1 MVLQGFFAA
10 GSFLIIE
17 FFNGIKTLKYDQDHF
32 FVCRASTKR
41 IGHRPTFD
49 LITKNQKA
57 VKTTYLNRCLPQIIF
72 SRRILRLFVC
82 ACIWLTACNQHAKNN
97 TGADDTT
104 AVTGEYNPVLTFA
117 PNVPEARDNA
127 APKKVM
133 VEIEVVE
140 KVMKLADGV
149 DYTFWTFGG
158 KVPGPFIRVQEGD
171 EVELRLDNNAN
182 NKMPHNIDLHA
193 VNGPGG
199 GADATMTVP
208 GHSSVFR
215 FRALNPGLF
224 VYHCATAP
232 VGMHIANGM
241 YGLIL
246 VTPKEGLPNVD
257 KEFYLMQGEF
267 YTKGKNGEPGLQPFD
282 MDKAVKEQPEYVVFN
297 GSAGSTT
304 GANALQAKVG
314 DRVRIYVGNAG
325 PNLTSSFHVIG
336 QIFDKVYL
344 EGGSQINRNVG
355 TTLIPAGGATIV
367 EFTCKEPGT
376 FNIVDHSI
384 FRAFNQGA
392 LAQLVVTG
400 PADKNIYS
408 GKLADEFYFPPI
420 PDQAGKKDK
429 PVIEASSPE
438 PSFADRFKDGHAL
451 FESNC
456 SSCHQSTGLGLPGSF
471 PPLAKSDFLMNRQDM
486 GIGVLLHGI
495 NNEPITVNGKHFQ
508 GVMPQLSLTD
518 DQIAS
523 ILTYVRNSWGNKSPA
538 VKASEVKKIR
548 NQ

>member
-1 MVLQGFFAA
+1 MKVASLNMRLSKANFLHPVLLLLVSVSV
-10 GSFLIIE
+10 SF
-17 FFNGIKTLKYDQDHF
+17 
-32 FVCRASTKR
+32 
-41 IGHRPTFD
+41 
-49 LITKNQKA
+49 
-57 VKTTYLNRCLPQIIF
+57 
-72 SRRILRLFVC
+72 
-82 ACIWLTACNQHAKNN
+82 TACTSNKK
-97 TGADDTT
+97 TSGPISDTM
-104 AVTGEYNPVLTFA
+104 VVKGEYSPVSTFA
-117 PNVPEARDNA
+117 PNVPEARNSP
-127 APKKVM
+127 APKKVI
-133 VEIEVVE
+133 VEIEVIE

-171 EVELRLDNNAN
+171 EVELHLNNNAN

-199 GADATMTVP
+199 GAEATMTVP
-208 GHSSVFR
+208 GHSSVFK

-246 VTPKEGLPNVD
+246 VTPKEGLSHAD
-257 KEFYLMQGEF
+257 KEFYIMQGEF
-267 YTKGKNGEPGLQPFD
+267 YTKGKNGEQGLQPFD
-282 MDKAVKEQPEYVVFN
+282 MDKAIKEQPEYVVFN
-297 GSAGSTT
+297 GSVGSTT

-336 QIFDKVYL
+336 QIFDKVYV
-344 EGGSQINRNVG
+344 EGGSQINQNVA

-367 EFTCKEPGT
+367 EFTCREPGT
-376 FNIVDHSI
+376 YNIVDHSI

-408 GKLADEFYFPPI
+408 GKLADQFYYPPVTN
-420 PDQAGKKDK
+420 DAAGPVK
-429 PVIEASSPE
+429 PVAEAATPE
-438 PSFADRFKDGHAL
+438 PAFAERFKDGQAL
-451 FESNC
+451 FQTNC
-456 SSCHQSTGLGLPGSF
+456 VACHQSTGLGVPGSF
-471 PPLAKSDFLMNRQDM
+471 PPLAKSDYLMNRQDM

-495 NNEPITVNGKHFQ
+495 NNEAITVNGKHFQ
-508 GVMPQLSLTD
+508 GVMPQLTLTD

-523 ILTYVRNSWGNKSPA
+523 ILTYVRNSWGNKSA
-538 VKASEVKKIR
+538 AIKASDVKKMR
-548 NQ
+548 N

>member
-1 MVLQGFFAA
+1 MKV
-10 GSFLIIE
+10 
-17 FFNGIKTLKYDQDHF
+17 
-32 FVCRASTKR
+32 VC
-41 IGHRPTFD
+41 
-49 LITKNQKA
+49 LNNQ
-57 VKTTYLNRCLPQIIF
+57 
-72 SRRILRLFVC
+72 SRRKDLMRWALLFFIP
-82 ACIWLTACNQHAKNN
+82 ACISFTACTSNKKTNQPLS
-97 TGADDTT
+97 DTA
-104 AVTGEYNPVLTFA
+104 AVTGEYSPALTFA
-117 PNVPEARDNA
+117 PNVPAARDNV
-127 APKKVM
+127 APKKVI

-140 KVMKLADGV
+140 KDMRLADGV
-149 DYTFWTFGG
+149 NYTFWTFGG

-171 EVELRLDNNAN
+171 EVELHLDNNAN

-208 GHSSVFR
+208 GHSSVFT

-246 VTPKEGLPNVD
+246 VTPKEGLAQVD

-297 GSAGSTT
+297 GSVGSTT

-314 DRVRIYVGNAG
+314 DRVRLYVGNAG

-336 QIFDKVYL
+336 QIFDNVYV
-344 EGGSQINRNVG
+344 EGGSEVNHNVA
-355 TTLIPAGGATIV
+355 TTLIPAGGGVIV

-400 PADKNIYS
+400 NADKKIYS
-408 GKLADEFYFPPI
+408 GKLTDNFYYPSS
-420 PDQAGKKDK
+420 DYESTKKDK
-429 PVIEASSPE
+429 PVVVEAALPE
-438 PSFADRFKDGHAL
+438 PSFADRFKDGHTL

-456 SSCHQSTGLGLPGSF
+456 SACHQTTGLGLPGTF
-471 PPLAKSDFLMNRQDM
+471 PPLAKSDFLMGRQDM
-486 GIGVLLHGI
+486 GIGIVLNGI
-495 NNEPITVNGKHFQ
+495 NNQPITVNGKPFK

-538 VKASEVKKIR
+538 VKASDVKKLR
-548 NQ
+548 GQ

>member
-1 MVLQGFFAA
+1 MKKMKIACLNLLL
-10 GSFLIIE
+10 S
-17 FFNGIKTLKYDQDHF
+17 
-32 FVCRASTKR
+32 RASGVR
-41 IGHRPTFD
+41 GVLLLVIP
-49 LITKNQKA
+49 
-57 VKTTYLNRCLPQIIF
+57 
-72 SRRILRLFVC
+72 
-82 ACIWLTACNQHAKNN
+82 ACIAFSGCNSNAKARATIDTA
-97 TGADDTT
+97 
-104 AVTGEYNPVLTFA
+104 AVTGEYSPALTFA
-117 PNVPEARDNA
+117 PNVPPARSNT
-127 APKKVM
+127 APKKVI
-133 VEIEVVE
+133 VEIEVIE

-171 EVELRLDNNAN
+171 EVELHLNNNAN

-199 GADATMTVP
+199 GAEATMTVP

-215 FRALNPGLF
+215 FKALNPGLF

-246 VTPKEGLPNVD
+246 VTPKGGLSYAD
-257 KEFYLMQGEF
+257 KEFYIMQGEF
-267 YTKGKNGEPGLQPFD
+267 YTKGKNGAPGLQPFD
-282 MDKAVKEQPEYVVFN
+282 MDKAIKEEPEYVVFN
-297 GSAGSTT
+297 GSVNSTT

-325 PNLTSSFHVIG
+325 PNLVSSFHVIG
-336 QIFDKVYL
+336 QVFDKVYV
-344 EGGSQINRNVG
+344 EGGSQVNQNVA
-355 TTLIPAGGATIV
+355 TTLIPAGGAEIV

-376 FNIVDHSI
+376 YNIVDHSI

-400 PADKNIYS
+400 PEDKKLYS
-408 GKLADEFYFPPI
+408 GKLADEFYLPPAS
-420 PDQAGKKDK
+420 DEANKKDK
-429 PVIEASSPE
+429 PVNDPTAPE
-438 PSFADRFKDGHAL
+438 LSFADRFKDGHAL

-456 SSCHQSTGLGLPGSF
+456 SGCHQSTGLGLPGSF
-471 PPLAKSDFLMNRQDM
+471 PPLAKSDFLMSRQDKGA
-486 GIGVLLHGI
+486 GILLHGI

-523 ILTYVRNSWGNKSPA
+523 ILTYVRNSWGNKSDA
-538 VKASEVKKIR
+538 VKASDVKKLR
-548 NQ
+548 GQ

>member
-1 MVLQGFFAA
+1 MKV
-10 GSFLIIE
+10 
-17 FFNGIKTLKYDQDHF
+17 
-32 FVCRASTKR
+32 V
-41 IGHRPTFD
+41 
-49 LITKNQKA
+49 
-57 VKTTYLNRCLPQIIF
+57 YLNLRKPQVNIMRVLLLLLLP
-72 SRRILRLFVC
+72 
-82 ACIWLTACNQHAKNN
+82 ACISFTACRSNKKAGGSS
-97 TGADDTT
+97 TDTT
-104 AVTGEYNPVLTFA
+104 AVTGEYSPVSTFA
-117 PNVPEARDNA
+117 PNVPEAKNNA
-127 APKKVM
+127 KPKKVI
-133 VEIEVVE
+133 VEIEVIE

-171 EVELRLDNNAN
+171 EVELHLNNNAN

-193 VNGPGG
+193 VSGPGG
-199 GADATMTVP
+199 GAEATMTVP

-246 VTPKEGLPNVD
+246 VDPKEGLPYAD

-297 GSAGSTT
+297 GSVGSTT
-304 GANALQAKVG
+304 GDNSLHAKVG
-314 DRVRIYVGNAG
+314 DRVRIYIGNAG
-325 PNLTSSFHVIG
+325 PNLVSSFHVIG
-336 QIFDKVYL
+336 QIFDKVYV
-344 EGGSQINRNVG
+344 EGGSEINRNVA
-355 TTLIPAGGATIV
+355 TTLIPAGAGEIV

-376 FNIVDHSI
+376 YNIVDHSI

-408 GKLADEFYFPPI
+408 GKQADQFYYPPI
-420 PDQAGKKDK
+420 QDEKKDK
-429 PVIEASSPE
+429 PAVEPAAVPE
-438 PSFADRFKDGHAL
+438 PAFADRFKDGKTL

-456 SSCHQSTGLGLPGSF
+456 ASCHQTTGLGLPGSF
-471 PPLAKSDFLMNRQDM
+471 PPLAKSDFLMGRQDM
-486 GIGVLLHGI
+486 GIGILLHGI

-508 GVMPQLSLTD
+508 GVMPNLSLTD
-518 DQIAS
+518 DQVAS
-523 ILTYVRNSWGNKSPA
+523 ILTYVRNSWGNKSPGI
-538 VKASEVKKIR
+538 KASDVKKVR

>member
-1 MVLQGFFAA
+1 MLLFLFSICL
-10 GSFLIIE
+10 SF
-17 FFNGIKTLKYDQDHF
+17 
-32 FVCRASTKR
+32 
-41 IGHRPTFD
+41 
-49 LITKNQKA
+49 
-57 VKTTYLNRCLPQIIF
+57 
-72 SRRILRLFVC
+72 
-82 ACIWLTACNQHAKNN
+82 TACTHHTKTDKVNS
-97 TGADDTT
+97 GTT
-104 AVTGEYNPVLTFA
+104 AVTGEYSPVLTFA
-117 PNVPEARDNA
+117 PNVPEARNNA
-127 APKKVM
+127 KPKMVI

-171 EVELRLDNNAN
+171 EVELHLNNNAN

-193 VNGPGG
+193 VNGPGA
-199 GADATMTVP
+199 GAEATMTVP

-215 FRALNPGLF
+215 FKVLNPGLF

-246 VTPKEGLPNVD
+246 VTPKDGLPYAD

-267 YTKGKNGEPGLQPFD
+267 YTKGKNGDPGLQPFD

-297 GSAGSTT
+297 GSVGSTT
-304 GANALQAKVG
+304 GTNALQAKVG

-325 PNLTSSFHVIG
+325 PNLVSSFHVIG
-336 QIFDKVYL
+336 QVFDKVYF
-344 EGGSQINRNVG
+344 EGGSQINQNVS
-355 TTLIPAGGATIV
+355 TTLIPAGGAAIV

-400 PADKNIYS
+400 PADKSIYS
-408 GKLADEFYFPPI
+408 GKLADQFYYPAPSTEI
-420 PDQAGKKDK
+420 GKKDK
-429 PVIEASSPE
+429 PIVEPVAPE
-438 PSFADRFKDGHAL
+438 PSFADRFKDGHVL

-456 SSCHQSTGLGLPGSF
+456 SSCHQSTGAGLPGSF
-471 PPLAKSDFLMNRQDM
+471 PPLAKSDFLMSRPDM
-486 GIGVLLHGI
+486 GIGILLHGI

-508 GVMPQLSLTD
+508 GVMPQLPLND
-518 DQIAS
+518 DQVAS

-538 VKASEVKKIR
+538 IKASDVKKIR
-548 NQ
+548 N

>member
-1 MVLQGFFAA
+1 MKIICSNSSPLQA
-10 GSFLIIE
+10 L
-17 FFNGIKTLKYDQDHF
+17 
-32 FVCRASTKR
+32 C
-41 IGHRPTFD
+41 
-49 LITKNQKA
+49 
-57 VKTTYLNRCLPQIIF
+57 
-72 SRRILRLFVC
+72 LRLLALFLVPLCLSFV
-82 ACIWLTACNQHAKNN
+82 ACTSHKKTSGSSI
-97 TGADDTT
+97 DTT
-104 AVTGEYNPVLTFA
+104 AVTGEYSPVLTFA
-117 PNVPEARDNA
+117 PNVPEARSSA
-127 APKKVM
+127 TPKKVI

-171 EVELRLDNNAN
+171 EVELHLNNNAN

-193 VNGPGG
+193 VSGPGG
-199 GADATMTVP
+199 GAEATMTVP
-208 GHSSVFR
+208 GHSSVFK
-215 FRALNPGLF
+215 FRALSAGLF

-246 VTPKEGLPNVD
+246 VTPKDGLPNVD

-297 GSAGSTT
+297 GSVGSTT
-304 GANALQAKVG
+304 GENAFHAKVG

-325 PNLTSSFHVIG
+325 PNLVSSFHVIG
-336 QIFDKVYL
+336 QIFDKVYM
-344 EGGSQINRNVG
+344 EGGTEINRNIG
-355 TTLIPAGGATIV
+355 TTLIPAGGCAIV
-367 EFTCKEPGT
+367 EFICKEPGT

-392 LAQLVVTG
+392 LAQLIVTG

-408 GKLADEFYFPPI
+408 GKLADQFYYPPI
-420 PDQAGKKDK
+420 QEGTDKKDK
-429 PVIEASSPE
+429 PAIEPTAAPE
-438 PSFADRFKDGHAL
+438 PTFADRFKDGQTL
-451 FESNC
+451 FTSNC
-456 SSCHQSTGLGLPGSF
+456 SSCHQTTGLGLPRTF
-471 PPLAKSDFLMNRQDM
+471 PPLAKSDFLMGRQDM
-486 GIGVLLHGI
+486 GIGIVLHGI

-508 GVMPQLSLTD
+508 GVMPQLALTD
-518 DQIAS
+518 DQVAS
-523 ILTYVRNSWGNKSPA
+523 ILTYVRNSWGNKSPG
-538 VKASEVKKIR
+538 VKASDVKKIR

>member
-1 MVLQGFFAA
+1 MKVVSLNTRLSKANFLHPVILLLVSVCM
-10 GSFLIIE
+10 SF
-17 FFNGIKTLKYDQDHF
+17 
-32 FVCRASTKR
+32 
-41 IGHRPTFD
+41 
-49 LITKNQKA
+49 
-57 VKTTYLNRCLPQIIF
+57 
-72 SRRILRLFVC
+72 
-82 ACIWLTACNQHAKNN
+82 TACTSNKK
-97 TGADDTT
+97 TSGPISDTT
-104 AVTGEYNPVLTFA
+104 LVKGEYSPALTFA
-117 PNVPEARDNA
+117 PNVPEARNSS
-127 APKKVM
+127 APKKVI
-133 VEIEVVE
+133 VEIEVIE

-171 EVELRLDNNAN
+171 EVELHLNNNAN

-199 GADATMTVP
+199 GAEATMTVP

-215 FRALNPGLF
+215 FKALNPGLF

-246 VTPKEGLPNVD
+246 VTPKDGLPNVD

-267 YTKGKNGEPGLQPFD
+267 YTKGKNGEAGLQPFD
-282 MDKAVKEQPEYVVFN
+282 MDKAIKEQPEYVVFN
-297 GSAGSTT
+297 GSVGSTT

-325 PNLTSSFHVIG
+325 PNLTSSVHIIG
-336 QIFDKVYL
+336 QIFDKVYI
-344 EGGSQINRNVG
+344 EGGSQINQNVA
-355 TTLIPAGGATIV
+355 TTLIPAGGAAMV
-367 EFTCKEPGT
+367 EFVCKEPGT
-376 FNIVDHSI
+376 FNIIDHSI

-392 LAQLVVTG
+392 LAQLIVTG

-408 GKLADEFYFPPI
+408 GKLADQFYYPPVTKDI
-420 PDQAGKKDK
+420 AGPVK
-429 PVIEASSPE
+429 PAAEPAAPE
-438 PSFADRFKDGHAL
+438 PPFAERFKDGQAL
-451 FESNC
+451 FQTNC
-456 SSCHQSTGLGLPGSF
+456 IACHQSTGLGVPGSF

-508 GVMPQLSLTD
+508 GVMPQLPLTD

-538 VKASEVKKIR
+538 VKAGDVKKMR
-548 NQ
+548 N

>member
-1 MVLQGFFAA
+1 MKKVCLNFRSPQAT
-10 GSFLIIE
+10 FLRSAL
-17 FFNGIKTLKYDQDHF
+17 FLLVTG
-32 FVCRASTKR
+32 C
-41 IGHRPTFD
+41 
-49 LITKNQKA
+49 
-57 VKTTYLNRCLPQIIF
+57 
-72 SRRILRLFVC
+72 IL
-82 ACIWLTACNQHAKNN
+82 LTACNQHAK
-97 TGADDTT
+97 TDKPLSDTT
-104 AVTGEYNPVLTFA
+104 AITGEYNPVLTFA
-117 PNVPEARDNA
+117 PNVPEARNTMG
-127 APKKVM
+127 PKKVI

-149 DYTFWTFGG
+149 NYTFWTFGG

-171 EVELRLDNNAN
+171 MVEIHLSNNAN

-199 GADATMTVP
+199 GAAATLTVP
-208 GHSSVFR
+208 GHTSVFS

-246 VTPKEGLPNVD
+246 VTPKEGLPEVD
-257 KEFYLMQGEF
+257 KEFYIMQGEF

-282 MDKAVKEQPEYVVFN
+282 MDKAIKEQPEYVVFN
-297 GSAGSTT
+297 GAVGSTT

-336 QIFDKVYL
+336 EIFDKVYM
-344 EGGSQINRNVG
+344 EGGSEINHNVG
-355 TTLIPAGGATIV
+355 TTLIPSGGAAIV
-367 EFTCKEPGT
+367 EFVCKEPGT
-376 FNIVDHSI
+376 YTIVDHSI

-392 LAQLVVTG
+392 MAQLVVTG

-408 GKLADEFYFPPI
+408 GKIADEFYYPPI
-420 PDQAGKKDK
+420 PTDTGSTNKTVPDA
-429 PVIEASSPE
+429 AMPE
-438 PSFADRFKDGHAL
+438 LSFADRFKNGQAL

-471 PPLAKSDFLMNRQDM
+471 PPLAKSDFLMGRKDM
-486 GIGVLLHGI
+486 GAAILLHGI

-523 ILTYVRNSWGNKSPA
+523 ILTYVRNSWGNKGGL
-538 VKASEVKKIR
+538 VKVTDVKKTR
-548 NQ
+548 DQ

>member
-1 MVLQGFFAA
+1 
-10 GSFLIIE
+10 
-17 FFNGIKTLKYDQDHF
+17 
-32 FVCRASTKR
+32 
-41 IGHRPTFD
+41 
-49 LITKNQKA
+49 
-57 VKTTYLNRCLPQIIF
+57 
-72 SRRILRLFVC
+72 
-82 ACIWLTACNQHAKNN
+82 
-97 TGADDTT
+97 
-104 AVTGEYNPVLTFA
+104 VLTFA
-117 PNVPEARDNA
+117 PNVPEAKNNA
-127 APKKVM
+127 KPKKVI
-133 VEIEVVE
+133 VEIEVIE

-158 KVPGPFIRVQEGD
+158 KVPGPFIRVREGD
-171 EVELRLDNNAN
+171 EVELHLNNNAN

-193 VNGPGG
+193 VSGPGG
-199 GADATMTVP
+199 GAEATMTVP

-246 VTPKEGLPNVD
+246 VDPKEGLPYAD

-297 GSAGSTT
+297 GSVGSTT
-304 GANALQAKVG
+304 GDNSLHAKVG
-314 DRVRIYVGNAG
+314 DRVRIYIGNAG
-325 PNLTSSFHVIG
+325 PNLVSSFHVIG
-336 QIFDKVYL
+336 QIFDKVYV
-344 EGGSQINRNVG
+344 EGGSEINHNVA
-355 TTLIPAGGATIV
+355 TTLIPAGGGEIV

-376 FNIVDHSI
+376 YNIVDHSI

-408 GKLADEFYFPPI
+408 GKQADQFYYPPI
-420 PDQAGKKDK
+420 QDEKKDK
-429 PVIEASSPE
+429 PVVVPDAPE
-438 PSFADRFKDGHAL
+438 PAFADRFKDGKTL

-456 SSCHQSTGLGLPGSF
+456 ASCHQTTGLGLPGSF
-471 PPLAKSDFLMNRQDM
+471 PPLAKSDFLMGRQDM
-486 GIGVLLHGI
+486 GIGILLHGI
-495 NNEPITVNGKHFQ
+495 NNEPITVNGNHFQ
-508 GVMPQLSLTD
+508 GVMPNLSLTD
-518 DQIAS
+518 DQVAS
-523 ILTYVRNSWGNKSPA
+523 ILTYVRNSWGNKSA
-538 VKASEVKKIR
+538 GIKASDVKKVR

>member
-1 MVLQGFFAA
+1 MLLFLVPVFI
-10 GSFLIIE
+10 SFT
-17 FFNGIKTLKYDQDHF
+17 GCT
-32 FVCRASTKR
+32 
-41 IGHRPTFD
+41 
-49 LITKNQKA
+49 
-57 VKTTYLNRCLPQIIF
+57 
-72 SRRILRLFVC
+72 
-82 ACIWLTACNQHAKNN
+82 QHAK
-97 TGADDTT
+97 TDAPQSDTA
-104 AVTGEYNPVLTFA
+104 AVTGEYSPALTFA
-117 PNVPEARDNA
+117 PNVPEARYSTT
-127 APKKVM
+127 PKKVI

-140 KVMKLADGV
+140 KIMKLADGV

-171 EVELRLDNNAN
+171 EVELHLDNNAN

-193 VNGPGG
+193 VSGPGG
-199 GADATMTVP
+199 GAEATMTVP
-208 GHSSVFR
+208 GHSSVFN

-257 KEFYLMQGEF
+257 KEFYIMQSEF

-282 MDKAVKEQPEYVVFN
+282 MDKAIKEQPEYVVFN
-297 GSAGSTT
+297 GSVGSTT
-304 GANALQAKVG
+304 GTNALQAKVG
-314 DRVRIYVGNAG
+314 DRIRIYAGNAG
-325 PNLTSSFHVIG
+325 PNLVSSFHIIG
-336 QIFDKVYL
+336 QIFDKVYV
-344 EGGSQINRNVG
+344 EGGSQINQNVA
-355 TTLIPAGGATIV
+355 TTLIPSGGATIV

-392 LAQLVVTG
+392 LAQLIVTG

-408 GKLADEFYFPPI
+408 GKLADQFYYPPI
-420 PDQAGKKDK
+420 PAETGKKDN
-429 PVIEASSPE
+429 PVVEPTALE

-456 SSCHQSTGLGLPGSF
+456 SSCHQATGLGLPGSF
-471 PPLAKSDFLMNRQDM
+471 PPLAKSDFLMGRQDM
-486 GIGVLLHGI
+486 GIGILLHGI

-508 GVMPQLSLTD
+508 GVMPQLSLAD

-523 ILTYVRNSWGNKSPA
+523 ILTYVRNSWGNKSAA
-538 VKASEVKKIR
+538 VKASDVKKVR
-548 NQ
+548 N

>member
-1 MVLQGFFAA
+1 MKVVNLNSRSSQVTFLRRMLLFLVPVFI
-10 GSFLIIE
+10 SFT
-17 FFNGIKTLKYDQDHF
+17 GCT
-32 FVCRASTKR
+32 
-41 IGHRPTFD
+41 
-49 LITKNQKA
+49 
-57 VKTTYLNRCLPQIIF
+57 
-72 SRRILRLFVC
+72 
-82 ACIWLTACNQHAKNN
+82 QHAK
-97 TGADDTT
+97 TDAPQSDTA
-104 AVTGEYNPVLTFA
+104 AVTGEYSPALTFA
-117 PNVPEARDNA
+117 PNVPEARYSTT
-127 APKKVM
+127 PKKVI

-140 KVMKLADGV
+140 KIMKLADGV

-171 EVELRLDNNAN
+171 EVELHLDNNAN

-193 VNGPGG
+193 VSGPGG
-199 GADATMTVP
+199 GAEATMTVP
-208 GHSSVFR
+208 GHSSVFN

-257 KEFYLMQGEF
+257 KEFYIMQSEF

-282 MDKAVKEQPEYVVFN
+282 MDKAIKEQPEYVVFN
-297 GSAGSTT
+297 GSVGSTT
-304 GANALQAKVG
+304 GTNALQAKVG
-314 DRVRIYVGNAG
+314 DRIRIYAGNAG
-325 PNLTSSFHVIG
+325 PNLVSSFHIIG
-336 QIFDKVYL
+336 QIFDKVYV
-344 EGGSQINRNVG
+344 EGGSQINQNVA
-355 TTLIPAGGATIV
+355 TTLIPSGGATIV

-392 LAQLVVTG
+392 LAQLIVTG

-408 GKLADEFYFPPI
+408 GKLADQFYYPPI
-420 PDQAGKKDK
+420 PAETGKKDN
-429 PVIEASSPE
+429 PVVEPTALE

-456 SSCHQSTGLGLPGSF
+456 SSCHQATGLGLPGSF
-471 PPLAKSDFLMNRQDM
+471 PPLAKSDFLMGRQDM
-486 GIGVLLHGI
+486 GIGILLHGI

-508 GVMPQLSLTD
+508 GVMPQLSLAD

-523 ILTYVRNSWGNKSPA
+523 ILTYVRNSWGNKSA
-538 VKASEVKKIR
+538 AIKASDVKKVR
-548 NQ
+548 N

>member
-1 MVLQGFFAA
+1 M
-10 GSFLIIE
+10 
-17 FFNGIKTLKYDQDHF
+17 
-32 FVCRASTKR
+32 
-41 IGHRPTFD
+41 
-49 LITKNQKA
+49 KA
-57 VKTTYLNRCLPQIIF
+57 VCLNLRLPQINF
-72 SRRILRLFVC
+72 LRLILPLLVP
-82 ACIWLTACNQHAKNN
+82 ACVSFTACSPHKK
-97 TGADDTT
+97 TGGPSTDTT
-104 AVTGEYNPVLTFA
+104 AVTGEYSPALTFA

-127 APKKVM
+127 TPKKVI

-140 KVMKLADGV
+140 KVMRLADGV

-171 EVELRLDNNAN
+171 EVELHLDNNAN

-199 GADATMTVP
+199 GAEATMTVP

-215 FRALNPGLF
+215 FRALSPGLF

-246 VTPKEGLPNVD
+246 VTPKAGFAYAD
-257 KEFYLMQGEF
+257 KEFYIMQGEF

-282 MDKAVKEQPEYVVFN
+282 MDKAIKEQPEYVVFN
-297 GSAGSTT
+297 GSVGSTT
-304 GANALQAKVG
+304 GDNALHAKVG

-325 PNLTSSFHVIG
+325 PNLVSSFHVIG
-336 QIFDKVYL
+336 QIFDKVYV
-344 EGGSQINRNVG
+344 EGGSEINRNIG
-355 TTLIPAGGATIV
+355 TTLIPAGGAAIV

-376 FNIVDHSI
+376 YNIVDHSI

-392 LAQLVVTG
+392 LAQLIVTG
-400 PADKNIYS
+400 PADTNIYS
-408 GKLADEFYFPPI
+408 GRQADQFYYSPSEMRI
-420 PDQAGKKDK
+420 DKKDK
-429 PVIEASSPE
+429 PTIEPAAPE
-438 PSFADRFKDGHAL
+438 PSFADRLKDGRTL

-456 SSCHQSTGLGLPGSF
+456 SSCHQTTGLGLPGSF
-471 PPLAKSDFLMNRQDM
+471 PPLAKSDFLMGRQDM

-523 ILTYVRNSWGNKSPA
+523 ILTYVRNSWGNKSSG
-538 VKASEVKKIR
+538 VKASDVKKIR

>member
-1 MVLQGFFAA
+1 MV
-10 GSFLIIE
+10 
-17 FFNGIKTLKYDQDHF
+17 FFNTQLSRANAPRWMLLLGIP
-32 FVCRASTKR
+32 VCIFLGSCSSN
-41 IGHRPTFD
+41 
-49 LITKNQKA
+49 KNA
-57 VKTTYLNRCLPQIIF
+57 NVPSN
-72 SRRILRLFVC
+72 
-82 ACIWLTACNQHAKNN
+82 
-97 TGADDTT
+97 DTSV
-104 AVTGEYNPVLTFA
+104 VTGEYSPALTFA
-117 PNVPEARDNA
+117 PNVPAARDNN
-127 APKKVM
+127 APKKVI

-171 EVELRLDNNAN
+171 EVELHLDNNAN

-199 GADATMTVP
+199 GAEATMTVP
-208 GHSSVFR
+208 GHSSVFT

-257 KEFYLMQGEF
+257 KEFYIMQGEF
-267 YTKGKNGEPGLQPFD
+267 YTKGKNGEQGLQPFD
-282 MDKAVKEQPEYVVFN
+282 MDKAIKEQPEYVVFN
-297 GSAGSTT
+297 GAVGSTT
-304 GANALQAKVG
+304 GSNALQVKVG
-314 DRVRIYVGNAG
+314 DRVRLYVGNAG

-336 QIFDKVYL
+336 QVFDNVYV
-344 EGGSQINRNVG
+344 EGGSQVNHHVA
-355 TTLIPAGGATIV
+355 TTLIPAGGAAIV

-400 PADKNIYS
+400 PTDKNIYS
-408 GKLADEFYFPPI
+408 GKLADAFYYPPI
-420 PDQAGKKDK
+420 PAETGKKSTAINE
-429 PVIEASSPE
+429 PAAAE
-438 PSFADRFKDGHAL
+438 PSFSDRFKDGHVL
-451 FESNC
+451 FQSNC
-456 SSCHQSTGLGLPGSF
+456 SGCHQSTGLGLPGSF
-471 PPLAKSDFLMNRQDM
+471 PPLAKSDFLMGRQDM
-486 GIGVLLHGI
+486 GVGVLLHGI
-495 NNEPITVNGKHFQ
+495 NNEQIRVNGQQFK

-538 VKASEVKKIR
+538 VKAADVKKLR
-548 NQ
+548 GQ